1 MSTTTGASALIQTP
15 PPPPSAAAAAMMST
29 TIMSTTTT
37 TTMAPGSKKEVT
49 VPQDLDVLSKDALVT
64 LVRDLDEE
72 RQALKSELD
81 VLEGSPLLKKRK
93 TTLSVQTQVVTAAA
107 SATAAASV
115 VVSPVHA
122 AVVPVTPTAKEVTA
136 VRKRMG
142 KNAERA
148 IKKMKHGN
156 KKKPTSEVSEGGMT
170 PAMVH
175 EIMTEYDA
183 YQTSDTKRMTKW
195 VLLNSNNHDISNML
209 GIDRLIH
216 PVQFDGKVICW
227 AGNRNPKIYCW
238 ASLERMEVKY
248 DKAQCNLNLKIK
260 TTEAGTGSPEYKP
273 RLLAYAKGE
282 IDHMPSASYW

>member
-1 MSTTTGASALIQTP
+1 MSTTTGALIQTTP
-15 PPPPSAAAAAMMST
+15 PPPPPSVAA
-29 TIMSTTTT
+29 IMTT
-37 TTMAPGSKKEVT
+37 TTMASIGPGRKKEVI

-72 RQALKSELD
+72 RQALTSELD
-81 VLEGSPLLKKRK
+81 VLGSPLLKKRK
-93 TTLSVQTQVVTAAA
+93 TTGSVQTQVT
-107 SATAAASV
+107 AASV
-115 VVSPVHA
+115 VVSPVR
-122 AVVPVTPTAKEVTA
+122 VPVPVVTPTAKEVTA

-175 EIMTEYDA
+175 EIMKDYDA
-183 YQTSDTKRMTKW
+183 HQTSDTKRMTKW
-195 VLLNSNNHDISNML
+195 VLLDNDAAIISNML

-260 TTEAGTGSPEYKP
+260 TTEAGTGSPDYKP
-273 RLLAYAKGE
+273 LLLAFAKGE
-282 IDHMPSASYW
+282 IDHIPSASYW